1 MSIFVTGVVTN
12 LLLVIGGSGSPW
24 RRSLLVPWLLFHGL
38 IIIAGFSMHQWFTTL
53 CWVEEKIY
61 GLIALVMAAGLL
73 VLWTY
78 VWLIASEASK
88 DYTML
93 PGYAITIKN

>member
-1 MSIFVTGVVTN
+1 M
-12 LLLVIGGSGSPW
+12 GGSGAPW
-24 RRSLLVPWLLFHGL
+24 RRALLVPWLLFHG
-38 IIIAGFSMHQWFTTL
+38 IVIIAAIALHQWFTTL

-61 GLIALVMAAGLL
+61 GLVSLVMGAGLL

-88 DYTML
+88 DYAAL
-93 PGYAITIKN
+93 PVYRNGIKG